1 MKVQSYVMKWD
12 LGMKLVSYILAR
24 EVLIDSAKKKKRKR
38 EGLIVCTRSNRY
50 LFA

>member
-24 EVLIDSAKKKKRKR
+24 EVLIDSAKKKRRR
-38 EGLIVCTRSNRY
+38 EGLIVCTLSIRY